1 MQRSFI
7 AIILRDVARTS
18 WGGLTARDENL
29 LQQTADLGIFKPVF
43 LVKSSKQPA
52 AGVLFLKN
60 VHFILLLGNFYG
72 IVRLFLPFEIF
83 Y

>member
-52 AGVLFLKN
+52 AGVLFIRQKYGEKYGKIRLTYFLKN
-60 VHFILLLGNFYG
+60 TRDFTN
-72 IVRLFLPFEIF
+72 
-83 Y
+83 